1 MTTYTIWFADGMGRV
16 ANSETQSTWQ
26 GLLTESEMRE
36 AAEKFDFDAKNV
48 ISEGSSVITENTNE
62 GFIVVG
68 GCFRVDPT
76 DES

>member
-1 MTTYTIWFADGMGRV
+1 MTTYTVWFRDGGGRQ
-16 ANSETQSTWQ
+16 EF
-26 GLLTESEMRE
+26 LTESEMRK

-48 ISEGSSVITENTNE
+48 ISEGSSVMTERTGE
-62 GFIVVG
+62 GLIVVG